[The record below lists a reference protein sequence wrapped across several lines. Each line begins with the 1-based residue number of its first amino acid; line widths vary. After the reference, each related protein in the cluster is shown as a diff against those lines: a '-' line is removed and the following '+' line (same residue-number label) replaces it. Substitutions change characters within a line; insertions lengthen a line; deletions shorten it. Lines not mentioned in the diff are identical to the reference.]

1 VGLKRPGDTVS
12 TLQSLEVAGCVCSA
26 KRSVNRLAKTLNV
39 WRRYSGYSGAG
50 QLDSTNASA
59 LSTLRAYPHDSS
71 WQAGCTNTVL
81 WRQEVCAN
89 RVVETAM
96 SIPKERDTLKTI
108 TLVALLLVGLC
119 VVGSPMAVAQDTSSQ
134 SSAADSTA
142 DAITDQQLALLR
154 RDIRSVKKQLIAA
167 NLTLT
172 DSEAT
177 KFWQV
182 YEQYSADMGKINDTK
197 TAIIKE
203 YSEEYGTLSDDQ
215 ADNLIRRW
223 LDTDIEQT
231 KLRQRYVPI
240 FRKVLPGKKAATFF
254 QIERRMSTM
263 IDVQLTSQ
271 LPLAQSQD

>member
-1 VGLKRPGDTVS
+1 M
-12 TLQSLEVAGCVCSA
+12 LQSCHCVLVGNPVAPILSA
-26 KRSVNRLAKTLNV
+26 GNKKFEPSRVIELANSL
-39 WRRYSGYSGAG
+39 
-50 QLDSTNASA
+50 
-59 LSTLRAYPHDSS
+59 
-71 WQAGCTNTVL
+71 
-81 WRQEVCAN
+81 
-89 RVVETAM
+89 
-96 SIPKERDTLKTI
+96 PKERQTLQRI
-108 TLVALLLVGLC
+108 ILSALLLVGLC

-142 DAITDQQLALLR
+142 ITDQQLALLR
-154 RDIRSVKKQLIAA
+154 RDIRSIKKQLIAA

-182 YEQYSADMGKINDTK
+182 YEEYSAETGKINDTR

-203 YSEEYGTLSDDQ
+203 YSDEYGTLTDAQ

-240 FRKVLPGKKAATFF
+240 FRTVLPGKKAATFF
-254 QIERRMSTM
+254 QLDRRISTM

-271 LPLAQSQD
+271 LPLAQSQE